1 VPVSDRLRIVEPR
14 LDLSVGAMV
23 VYGGHGLG
31 RVTGRRPSNGEDA
44 GGRTIV
50 LEFTSGLSVILPL
63 ERAEACLRPPADAR
77 AFEEVRAVLRSPNPS
92 IEQSWQTRTQTT
104 RAKIA
109 AGDAVAL
116 AEVVRD
122 AAERQRRLAAGSTRS
137 DAEQQL
143 YQKARRL
150 LAAELA
156 HTTGIDDAEAQTWI
170 ESQLERSAE

>member
-1 VPVSDRLRIVEPR
+1 VRGRVRIVGTG
-14 LDLSVGAMV
+14 LDLSVGALV

-31 RVTGRRPSNGEDA
+31 RVTARRTSNGEDA
-44 GGRTIV
+44 GSASIV

-63 ERAEACLRPPADAR
+63 ERAESCLRSPADAR
-77 AFEEVRAVLRSPNPS
+77 AFEAVRAVLRSQNAT
-92 IEQSWQTRTQTT
+92 IERSWQTRTQTT

-109 AGDAVAL
+109 AGDPVAL

-122 AAERQRRLAAGSTRS
+122 AAERQRRFAAGSKLS

-156 HTTGIDDAEAQTWI
+156 VATNIDEAQAETWI
-170 ESQLERSAE
+170 ETQLDRNWE